1 MGLVQNLK
9 KRLGRLAERILVE
22 LSYHYIIQK
31 AKQTSRKPDNS
42 LHTEFLQNNLT
53 TAHRSTIIA
62 TSSQGTSEKI
72 TMEMTT
78 DDIVAYTREWA
89 INKVDE
95 SESIGAKDAIY
106 KEFEEW
112 IEVEDD
118 DEDIELLVLEPIN
131 EIVEELDED

>member
-42 LHTEFLQNNLT
+42 LHTEFLQSNLT
-53 TAHRSTIIA
+53 TAHQSTIIA

-78 DDIVAYTREWA
+78 DDVVAHTREWA
-89 INKVDE
+89 IDKIEEAELCGDK
-95 SESIGAKDAIY
+95 IALYA
-106 KEFEEW
+106 EFEEW
-112 IEVEDD
+112 IEIEDQ
-118 DEDIELLVLEPIN
+118 DECEIISLEP
-131 EIVEELDED
+131 DT